1 MKQDSK
7 KSVLSRMWGGVCK
20 GFRWFSGQFGYGRK
34 GVFARIVW
42 GVFASS
48 AAVFML
54 CLAVM
59 MVVRTYGCY
68 SRGQHWRYG
77 REHSLN
83 VQLAG
88 DIYYHHANDGQGY
101 VFDAAKKEK
110 LLEDVQWIAPS
121 VDDDSLVCFCDGS
134 KRGFFNKNTG
144 KVVVSP
150 AYETA
155 WVFSQG
161 LAGVVENGIVKF
173 IDRHGKVVIDTKI
186 AYRNCRKL
194 DFLFYDGYCVVPTE
208 DGSGYGLMDRK
219 GKLATTE
226 PYDTIS
232 HCAGP
237 ARWCLRRDSMA
248 NVVDDSLRTVLP
260 WTACLKCY
268 MGEGTIDL
276 IMPDHTI
283 RKYDMDGTIIND
295 FFVRDVK
302 PLEYQTDEIEY
313 MTKTYDDGGEFGTID
328 YHPKATANLRAYK
341 VADGFMGLISADG
354 QIVTKPLYKH
364 IKAVGEDLYLCT
376 FSNRDKVILNGEGS
390 AVR

>member
-1 MKQDSK
+1 M
-7 KSVLSRMWGGVCK
+7 
-20 GFRWFSGQFGYGRK
+20 
-34 GVFARIVW
+34 FARIVW

-101 VFDAAKKEK
+101 VFDAARKEK

-186 AYRNCRKL
+186 AYRNCRKM

-248 NVVDDSLRTVLP
+248 SVVDDSLRTVLP
-260 WTACLKCY
+260 WTACSKCY
-268 MGEGTIDL
+268 MGEGTIDI

-283 RKYDMDGTIIND
+283 RKYDMDGTLIND

-302 PLEYQTDEIEY
+302 LLEYQTDEIEY

-376 FSNRDKVILNGEGS
+376 FSNRDKVILNGEGA